1 MKTKES
7 IHDIFLEYINP
18 VFREYAKNGTLLESI
33 IALAEQEYPNH
44 VITYADLGFK
54 LEYDGYS
61 NVFRHLEDALLMF
74 SSCIDDGKKTTITLF
89 LERRPETRRMWRN
102 FHADQRALVLWSNAS
117 N

>member
-18 VFREYAKNGTLLESI
+18 ILREYAKNGTLLESI
-33 IALAEQEYPNH
+33 LALAEQEYPNR

-74 SSCIDDGKKTTITLF
+74 SSCIDYKKKTTITLF

-102 FHADQRALVLWSNAS
+102 FHSDGRSEWLYRYGF
-117 N
+117 

>member
-1 MKTKES
+1 MKTKER

-18 VFREYAKNGTLLESI
+18 VFREYANNGTLLESI

-74 SSCIDDGKKTTITLF
+74 SSCIDYGKKTTITLF

-102 FHADQRALVLWSNAS
+102 FHADGSSEWLYRYGF
-117 N
+117 

>member
-1 MKTKES
+1 MKTRER
-7 IHDIFLEYINP
+7 IPDIFIEYINP

-33 IALAEQEYPNH
+33 IALAEQEYPNR

-74 SSCIDDGKKTTITLF
+74 SSCIDYGKKTMITIL
-89 LERRPETRRMWRN
+89 LERRPETRIMWRN
-102 FHADQRALVLWSNAS
+102 FHANGSSEWLYRYGF
-117 N
+117 

>member
-1 MKTKES
+1 MKKKDNTP
-7 IHDIFLEYINP
+7 DLFLEHINP

-33 IALAEQEYPNH
+33 IALAEQEYPNR

-54 LEYDGYS
+54 LEYEGYS

-74 SSCIDDGKKTTITLF
+74 SSCIDYGKMTMITLF

-102 FHADQRALVLWSNAS
+102 FHANGSSEWLYRYGF
-117 N
+117 

>member
-7 IHDIFLEYINP
+7 ISDIFLAHINP

-33 IALAEQEYPNH
+33 IALAEQEYPNR

-54 LEYDGYS
+54 LEYEGYS

-74 SSCIDDGKKTTITLF
+74 SSCIDCGKMTTITLF

-102 FHADQRALVLWSNAS
+102 FHADGRSEWLYRYGF
-117 N
+117 

>member
-1 MKTKES
+1 MKKKDNTP
-7 IHDIFLEYINP
+7 DLFLEHINP
-18 VFREYAKNGTLLESI
+18 AFREYAQNGTLLKSI
-33 IALAEQEYPNH
+33 LALAKHEYPNR

-102 FHADQRALVLWSNAS
+102 FHANGSSEWLYRYGF
-117 N
+117 

>member
-7 IHDIFLEYINP
+7 ISDIFLEHINP
-18 VFREYAKNGTLLESI
+18 VFIEYAKNGTLLESI
-33 IALAEQEYPNH
+33 IALAEQEYPNR
-44 VITYADLGFK
+44 VITYDDLGFK

-74 SSCIDDGKKTTITLF
+74 SSCIDYKKKTMITIF

>member
-1 MKTKES
+1 MKTRES
-7 IHDIFLEYINP
+7 IPDIFLEYINP

-33 IALAEQEYPNH
+33 IALAEQEYPNS

-74 SSCIDDGKKTTITLF
+74 SSCIDYKKKTAITLF
-89 LERRPETRRMWRN
+89 LERRPETRLMWRN
-102 FHADQRALVLWSNAS
+102 FHSDGSPEWLYRYGF
-117 N
+117 